1 MDNNN
6 TNKIYNFLNFQVN
19 PQQRTVT
26 KDSRPINLSKKS
38 FDMLVVLLQRHGEL
52 IIKDELLAA
61 VWPNQIITDYALSKQ
76 ISRLKKALEPSDS
89 PISIIETVRGVGFRL
104 LGDVQ
109 EGSVDIL
116 ATKPKK
122 SYLLLGVTAVVIALT
137 LITYYL
143 YQQKTA
149 TSVQITDKTL
159 APKNTKP
166 INIAIIPA
174 EKTDDWLD
182 IGGLN
187 YLTELIQQ
195 DSDVGTISPQKN
207 WFDSTDNHLLAA
219 QLLSVDNIDYTL
231 SIKNIVLDG
240 VFKSKLVLRNKKGVL
255 INGDI
260 QAESLS
266 LLFDNI
272 RTWVNQ
278 QTRIGS
284 ELKSYTTKY
293 SKISNYALESYLRG
307 LTVGEDGK
315 YTQAIEFM
323 KTAVDQD
330 KDFFPAWIM
339 LVKLEAELGNYEKSI
354 AIADT
359 IERLD
364 GFDENLLNHLY
375 NAKAKS
381 LIYLNKLDEADAI
394 LKKSI
399 ALSELNQ
406 DMKAKITSLGNQV
419 MVHDRRGKINDESLK
434 ILLLQLDLAKQHD
447 PLLTILA
454 RLNYNLSVINTELD
468 NPKKAREYIDKAI
481 LQYKQSTDNAIGLF
495 ASYAVLS
502 YQHYELAQND
512 KALLILAEAEK
523 LIDEIESPS
532 VIAYFYMNKA
542 RSQSGQGYRT
552 QSINTLEKLT
562 LLSAKIG
569 AKQPKVF
576 GYRALIEQQIAYNDF
591 DAAQLSIKEFIT
603 YVSETPEDYLA
614 SVGYLATFD
623 MYISARFDDPV
634 LARNKMNQYLQTHP
648 EMKEY
653 LADELKRIEAHI
665 LAKEGFIIRA
675 ARDLHSLMNYYI
687 NKGRVMKG
695 LQVAYE
701 VLELQWLN
709 DMDGFEKTLI
719 QVNEIA
725 VFEYPIVKFRAQL
738 LAFKKDYINAVML
751 MQDLKPKAREFWS
764 IEDQLLLEKYQ
775 QKASIKPLP

>member
-1 MDNNN
+1 
-6 TNKIYNFLNFQVN
+6 LGFQVN

-38 FDMLVVLLQRHGEL
+38 FDILVVLLQRRGGL
-52 IIKDELLAA
+52 ITKDELLAS

-76 ISRLKKALEPSDS
+76 IARLRKSLDS
-89 PISIIETVRGVGFRL
+89 SATTETIIETVRGAGFRL

-109 EGSVDIL
+109 EGSVDIV

-122 SYLLLGVTAVVIALT
+122 SYLLLGVTAFVIALT
-137 LITYYL
+137 LIAYYL

-149 TSVQITDKTL
+149 TSVPITDKTL
-159 APKNTKP
+159 VPKNTKP
-166 INIAIIPA
+166 INIAIVPA
-174 EKTDDWLD
+174 EKTDDWLN

-187 YLTELIQQ
+187 YLAELMQQ
-195 DSDVGTISPQKN
+195 NNNLETINPQKG
-207 WFDSTDNHLLAA
+207 WFDNTDNHLLAA

-231 SIKNIVLDG
+231 SIKNIVLDD
-240 VFKSKLVLRNKKGVL
+240 VFKSQLVLRNKEGVL

-284 ELKSYTTKY
+284 ELKSYTATKDG
-293 SKISNYALESYLRG
+293 KISNYALESYLRG

-323 KTAVDQD
+323 KTTVDQD

-359 IERLD
+359 IEKLD
-364 GFDENLLNHLY
+364 GFDEDLLNHLY

-419 MVHDRRGKINDESLK
+419 MVHDRRGRINEESLQ
-434 ILLLQLDLAKQHD
+434 ILLLQLDLAKQHN

-468 NPKKAREYIDKAI
+468 NPKRAREYIDKAI
-481 LQYKQSTDNAIGLF
+481 LQYKQSTGNAIGLF

-523 LIDEIESPS
+523 LIKEVESPS

-542 RSQSGQGYRT
+542 RSQSGQGDRT

-576 GYRALIEQQIAYNDF
+576 GYRVLIEQQIAYNDF

-614 SVGYLATFD
+614 NVGYLATFD
-623 MYISARFDDPV
+623 MYFSARFDDPI
-634 LARNKMNQYLQTHP
+634 LARNKMNQYLQNHP

-665 LAKEGFIIRA
+665 LAKEGFIVRA
-675 ARDLHSLMNYYI
+675 VRDLHSLMNYYI

-738 LAFKKDYINAVML
+738 LVFKKDYISAVML

-764 IEDQLLLEKYQ
+764 IEDQLLLEQYQ